1 MQPVKDLACLCG
13 GAGWSPWPGTVDSQE
28 LPCATGVAEKKNL
41 IKIKHSIERLESK
54 DEETFQDLAAKY
66 RALKI
71 NKEKINKV
79 EDESNGPIIKEK

>member
-1 MQPVKDLACLCG
+1 M
-13 GAGWSPWPGTVDSQE
+13 
-28 LPCATGVAEKKNL
+28 
-41 IKIKHSIERLESK
+41 ERLESK

-79 EDESNGPIIKEK
+79 EDESKGPIIKEK